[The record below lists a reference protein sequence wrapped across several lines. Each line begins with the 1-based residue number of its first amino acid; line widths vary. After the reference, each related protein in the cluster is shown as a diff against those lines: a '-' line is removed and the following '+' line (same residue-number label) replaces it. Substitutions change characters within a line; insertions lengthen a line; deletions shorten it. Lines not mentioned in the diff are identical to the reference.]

1 MDRKLIAVAVS
12 TALGMSATA
21 QAVEFSASGHIN
33 RAIVSV
39 DNGADMDGD
48 LQHVDA
54 DSSESRFR
62 FTGSE
67 ELETGMTVGVNME
80 FGAFVDKGGK
90 SDADDPD
97 GKQDHKGDLRVR
109 HSSVNLGGEFGKLT
123 VGQASTPTDS
133 TPYANF
139 IGTAF
144 LGGVTNW
151 CSYASNGTA
160 ACTALG
166 SGRKGLIRYDSPKI
180 GPATIAASFAG
191 NDFWDASISISG
203 AAGETE
209 YDLRV
214 GYVGKTDTSETTEAV
229 EAGKPTMTERVIG
242 GGELLKVLQD
252 ENPFDTVDST
262 AEQNDDLYEDA
273 DTPSTSVLNTEAQT
287 YIESHLEMAEG
298 VELERIIGVATT
310 GNIEDSVFRKTTTM
324 PGAAAVDGT
333 PAMTTVTESG
343 DTVHVSG
350 AVKFAMGTSVNVAW
364 AKEETGMERQYLF
377 AALAHDYGS
386 GSVGAYIKRGSQNNA
401 AGMEVDSSVL
411 GVGLGHIVGSGL
423 EVYSG
428 YRVMKDDT
436 PGKEDVKLIVAGLRV
451 SFN

>member
-229 EAGKPTMTERVIG
+229 EAGKPTMTERVID
-242 GGELLKVLQD
+242 GGELLGVLQD
-252 ENPFDTVDST
+252 EN
-262 AEQNDDLYEDA
+262 AYDA
-273 DTPSTSVLNTEAQT
+273 DAETDAPGSFLYDNEGARLTTLPNDQSGLSDLIEA
-287 YIESHLEMAEG
+287 HLKANPG
-298 VELERIIGVATT
+298 VELMRVGTDDDA
-310 GNIEDSVFRKTTTM
+310 NIEDNVYRKTTTT
-324 PGAAAVDGT
+324 PGADAV

>member
-214 GYVGKTDTSETTEAV
+214 GYVAKTDTTTAETTENIQADGADLMKLLNA
-229 EAGKPTMTERVIG
+229 ELKKAGGTMLTAASTVADAQDAIDAHVMANPGVTLSQRAGDSED
-242 GGELLKVLQD
+242 LL
-252 ENPFDTVDST
+252 
-262 AEQNDDLYEDA
+262 
-273 DTPSTSVLNTEAQT
+273 STSL
-287 YIESHLEMAEG
+287 
-298 VELERIIGVATT
+298 
-310 GNIEDSVFRKTTTM
+310 FRKTT
-324 PGAAAVDGT
+324 VT
-333 PAMTTVTESG
+333 PAKVTDSG
-343 DTVHVSG
+343 DIVHVSG

-377 AALAHDYGS
+377 AALAHDYGG
-386 GSVGAYIKRGSQNNA
+386 GSAGVYVKRGSQNNA

-411 GVGLGHIVGSGL
+411 GVGIGHDVGSGL
-423 EVYSG
+423 QVYSG

>member
-80 FGAFVDKGGK
+80 FGAKIGRGGDKAGT
-90 SDADDPD
+90 
-97 GKQDHKGDLRVR
+97 GDIGVR

-214 GYVGKTDTSETTEAV
+214 GYVAKTDTTTAETTENIQADGADLMKLLNA
-229 EAGKPTMTERVIG
+229 ELKKAGGTMLTAASTVADAQDAIDAHVMANPGVTLSQRAGDSED
-242 GGELLKVLQD
+242 LL
-252 ENPFDTVDST
+252 
-262 AEQNDDLYEDA
+262 
-273 DTPSTSVLNTEAQT
+273 STSL
-287 YIESHLEMAEG
+287 
-298 VELERIIGVATT
+298 
-310 GNIEDSVFRKTTTM
+310 FRKTT
-324 PGAAAVDGT
+324 VT
-333 PAMTTVTESG
+333 PAKVTDSG
-343 DTVHVSG
+343 DIVHVSG

-386 GSVGAYIKRGSQNNA
+386 GSAGVYVKRGSQNNA

-411 GVGLGHIVGSGL
+411 GVGIGHDVGSGL
-423 EVYSG
+423 QVYSG

>member
-80 FGAFVDKGGK
+80 FGAKIGRGGDKAGT
-90 SDADDPD
+90 
-97 GKQDHKGDLRVR
+97 GDIGVR

-324 PGAAAVDGT
+324 PGDPAM

-343 DTVHVSG
+343 DIVHVSG

-377 AALAHDYGS
+377 AALAHDYGG
-386 GSVGAYIKRGSQNNA
+386 GSAGVYVKRGSQNNA

-411 GVGLGHIVGSGL
+411 GVGIGHDVGSGL
-423 EVYSG
+423 QVYSG